1 MRRVLLALTLLPLLP
16 SCAVLVGA
24 AIGAGALHATSEDT
38 VELLYR
44 APFGE
49 VFDVCEA
56 QLERAGEVTASDD
69 LRGVLEGTADEAEV
83 TITVDTTEQ
92 GYQRVRVKARRLS
105 GLSPDLDT
113 ATWLGTVIS
122 RRLEEG

>member
-1 MRRVLLALTLLPLLP
+1 MPCWSGRP
-16 SCAVLVGA
+16 SAPA
-24 AIGAGALHATSEDT
+24 PSIATSEDT

-44 APFGE
+44 APFAE
-49 VFDVCEA
+49 VYDVCEA

-69 LRGVLEGTADEAEV
+69 LRGVLEGRCEDAEV
-83 TITVDTTEQ
+83 TITVETTEQ

-122 RRLEEG
+122 RRLDED